1 MFQVII
7 DIISALA
14 IPLIIVLI
22 PLYGYRKGLKV
33 YEVFT
38 TGAKEGFD
46 VALRIIPYLVAI
58 FAAISIFRTS
68 GAMNVLSWIMSPLTN
83 LIGMPGEIL
92 PLAFMRPLSGSGAL
106 GIVSE
111 LVNTHGPDST
121 IGRMASVMMGSTETT
136 FYVLAVYFGS
146 VSVSNSRHAVPAAL
160 TADLAGMISAVILTN
175 LIFG

>member
-1 MFQVII
+1 MFETILNV
-7 DIISALA
+7 ISALA

-38 TGAKEGFD
+38 VGAKEGFD

-68 GAMNVLSWIMSPLTN
+68 GAMQVLSWIMSPLTS
-83 LIGMPGEIL
+83 LIGMPGDVL

-106 GIVSE
+106 GILSE
-111 LVNTHGPDST
+111 LVKTHGPDST
-121 IGRMASVMMGSTETT
+121 IGRMASIMMGSTETT

-146 VSVSNSRHAVPAAL
+146 VSVTNSRHAVPAAL
-160 TADLAGMISAVILTN
+160 TADLAGIISSVVLTN
-175 LIFG
+175 IIFG

>member
-1 MFQVII
+1 MFETILNVI
-7 DIISALA
+7 STLA

-38 TGAKEGFD
+38 VGAKEGFD

-68 GAMNVLSWIMSPLTN
+68 GAMQVLSWIMSPLTN
-83 LIGMPGEIL
+83 LIGMPGDIL

-106 GIVSE
+106 GILSE
-111 LVNTHGPDST
+111 LVKTHGPDST
-121 IGRMASVMMGSTETT
+121 IGRMASIMMGSTETT

-146 VSVSNSRHAVPAAL
+146 VSVTNSRHAVPAAL
-160 TADLAGMISAVILTN
+160 TADLAGIISAVVLTN
-175 LIFG
+175 IIFG

>member
-1 MFQVII
+1 MFQTIMNA
-7 DIISALA
+7 ISTLT

-22 PLYGYRKGLKV
+22 PLYGHRKGVKV

-38 TGAKEGFD
+38 EGAKEGFD

-58 FAAISIFRTS
+58 FAAISAFRSS
-68 GAMNVLSWIMSPLTN
+68 GAMDLLSWILSPVTN
-83 LIGMPGEIL
+83 LIGMPGEVL

-111 LVNTHGPDST
+111 LVKVHGPDST
-121 IGRMASVMMGSTETT
+121 IGRMASIMMGSTETT

-146 VSVSNSRHAVPAAL
+146 VSVTKSRHALPAAL
-160 TADLAGMISAVILTN
+160 TADLAGMISAVVITHLV
-175 LIFG
+175 FG

>member
-1 MFQVII
+1 MFEAILNVI
-7 DIISALA
+7 SVLA

-38 TGAKEGFD
+38 VGAKEGFD

-58 FAAISIFRTS
+58 FTAISIFRTS
-68 GAMNVLSWIMSPLTN
+68 GAMQVLSWIMSPLTH
-83 LIGMPGEIL
+83 LIGMPGDVL

-106 GIVSE
+106 GILSE
-111 LVNTHGPDST
+111 LVKTHGPDST
-121 IGRMASVMMGSTETT
+121 IGRMASIMMGSTETT

-146 VSVSNSRHAVPAAL
+146 VSVTNSRHAVPAAL
-160 TADLAGMISAVILTN
+160 TADLAGIISSVVLTN
-175 LIFG
+175 IIFG

>member
-1 MFQVII
+1 MFENILNA
-7 DIISALA
+7 ISALA

-38 TGAKEGFD
+38 VGAKEGFD

-68 GAMNVLSWIMSPLTN
+68 GAMQVLSWIMSPLTN
-83 LIGMPGEIL
+83 LIGMPGDIL

-106 GIVSE
+106 GILSE
-111 LVNTHGPDST
+111 LVKTHGPDST
-121 IGRMASVMMGSTETT
+121 IGRMASIMMGSTETT

-146 VSVSNSRHAVPAAL
+146 VSVTHSRHAVPAAL
-160 TADLAGMISAVILTN
+160 TADLAGIISAVVLTN
-175 LIFG
+175 VIFG

>member
-7 DIISALA
+7 NIISALA
-14 IPLIIVLI
+14 IPLIIVFI
-22 PLYGYRKGLKV
+22 PLYGFRKGLKV

-38 TGAKEGFD
+38 VGAKEGFD

-68 GAMNVLSWIMSPLTN
+68 GAMNVLSWIMSPITN
-83 LIGMPGEIL
+83 LIGMPGEVL

-136 FYVLAVYFGS
+136 FYILAVYFGS

>member
-1 MFQVII
+1 MFETILNV
-7 DIISALA
+7 ISALA

-38 TGAKEGFD
+38 VGAKEGFD

-68 GAMNVLSWIMSPLTN
+68 GAMQVLSWIMRPLTS
-83 LIGMPGEIL
+83 LIGMPGDVL
-92 PLAFMRPLSGSGAL
+92 PLAFMRPLSGSGSL
-106 GIVSE
+106 GILSE
-111 LVNTHGPDST
+111 LVKTHGPDST
-121 IGRMASVMMGSTETT
+121 IGRMASIMMGSTETT

-146 VSVSNSRHAVPAAL
+146 VSVTNSRHAVPAAL
-160 TADLAGMISAVILTN
+160 TADLAGIISAVVLTN
-175 LIFG
+175 VIFG

>member
-1 MFQVII
+1 MFENILNA
-7 DIISALA
+7 ISALA

-38 TGAKEGFD
+38 VGAKEGFD

-68 GAMNVLSWIMSPLTN
+68 GAMQVLSWIMSPLTN
-83 LIGMPGEIL
+83 LIGMPGDIL

-106 GIVSE
+106 GILSE
-111 LVNTHGPDST
+111 LVKTHGPDST
-121 IGRMASVMMGSTETT
+121 VGRMASIMMGSTETT

-146 VSVSNSRHAVPAAL
+146 VSITNSRHAVPAAL
-160 TADLAGMISAVILTN
+160 TADLAGIISAVVLTN
-175 LIFG
+175 VIFG

>member
-7 DIISALA
+7 NIISALA
-14 IPLIIVLI
+14 IPLIIVFI
-22 PLYGYRKGLKV
+22 PLYGFRKGLKV

-38 TGAKEGFD
+38 VGAKEGFD

-68 GAMNVLSWIMSPLTN
+68 GAMNVLSWIMSPITN
-83 LIGMPGEIL
+83 LIGMPGEVL

>member
-1 MFQVII
+1 MFETILNV
-7 DIISALA
+7 ISALA

-38 TGAKEGFD
+38 VGAKEGFD

-68 GAMNVLSWIMSPLTN
+68 GAMQVLSWIMSPLTS
-83 LIGMPGEIL
+83 LIGMPGDVL

-106 GIVSE
+106 GILSE
-111 LVNTHGPDST
+111 LVKTHGPDST
-121 IGRMASVMMGSTETT
+121 IGRMASIMMGSTETT

-146 VSVSNSRHAVPAAL
+146 VSVTNSRHAVPAAL
-160 TADLAGMISAVILTN
+160 TADLAGIISAVVLTN
-175 LIFG
+175 VIFG